1 MAKQY
6 GRALATFNY
15 ARRIKKIRPG
25 QVRVLRFHGKQVRV
39 LLEPNGKQLKVLDAP
54 KDVINVIRR
63 AETLRIVDGKIQ
75 PVLEKQVKTK
85 AAQPQKQEFKPKTES
100 KAEREAEVVAERS
113 PQKAEEKTEEVAT
126 IKPPKPQGKPKALGE
141 DERRK
146 AMLVPVPDKGPI
158 PTPYINWDSIP
169 ETCRV
174 SGVTYYDYPT
184 PQAPNGMLHELRT
197 MFRRNRLFQDKLPVN
212 VIIKGPPGT
221 GKSEL
226 IKKFAEETGLPY
238 WQVIGE
244 EGLRADELLGHW
256 ELREGSTKWVDG
268 IIPKAVRSGG
278 ILHID
283 EPNVIEPSILM
294 RLDELLDNK
303 RQLNMENLNGEIIKA
318 HPDLFIIFTMN
329 PPTYEGVKELPKAIK
344 SRLTKRYDLNYP
356 PLEVELSILKRKMGL
371 SDSEFKPPTRQSPA
385 SGKYARDIMDLMK
398 IINNL
403 RKEQDLSYVPS
414 MRETQAFLLDLMDG
428 DSFHKAFD
436 ANIKAIYWG
445 DEEDRIEEALRAVRP
460 RSS

>member
-1 MAKQY
+1 M
-6 GRALATFNY
+6 
-15 ARRIKKIRPG
+15 
-25 QVRVLRFHGKQVRV
+25 RVV
-39 LLEPNGKQLKVLDAP
+39 LEPNGRRLKVLEAP
-54 KDVINVIRR
+54 KDVVGIIRK
-63 AETLRIVDGKIQ
+63 ADTLRIVDGTLQ
-75 PVLEKQVKTK
+75 PVLEKEVKPEPRQPLRQAEKPKPEFK
-85 AAQPQKQEFKPKTES
+85 AEKVEQPKTAVQPPQQPPRKAEPPKLLGKPKT
-100 KAEREAEVVAERS
+100 
-113 PQKAEEKTEEVAT
+113 
-126 IKPPKPQGKPKALGE
+126 LGE
-141 DERRK
+141 DERRR

-158 PTPYINWDSIP
+158 PTPYIDWDSIP
-169 ETCRV
+169 ETCKV

-184 PQAPNGMLHELRT
+184 PQAPRGMLHELRT

-256 ELREGSTKWVDG
+256 ELREGSTRWVDG

-356 PLEVELSILKRKMGL
+356 PLEVELGILKRKMGL
-371 SDSEFKPPTRQSPA
+371 SDSEFKPPTHSSPA

-398 IINNL
+398 IIGSL
-403 RKEQDLSYVPS
+403 RREQDLSYVPS
-414 MRETQAFLLDLMDG
+414 MRETQAFLIDLMDG

-445 DEEDRIEEALRAVRP
+445 EEEDRIEEALRAVRP